1 MFLGHIN
8 LRFFSFKKVTLICKL
23 KIKKLKNNYK
33 YELITGYENLNS
45 KVVKKILIASKIA
58 LQIYYEMI

>member
-33 YELITGYENLNS
+33 YELTTGYENLNS
-45 KVVKKILIASKIA
+45 KVVKKDTNS
-58 LQIYYEMI
+58 